1 MGGPVAVFE
10 VLSPEEN
17 VERMLVKLDDYANMG
32 IPYIR
37 VIDPKTQVIYEYV
50 KGGLRPVTSSVEELP
65 DGHGSIDWGQ
75 VSSAFG

>member
-37 VIDPKTQVIYEYV
+37 VIDPKTQMTTSRTYGYAWLAE
-50 KGGLRPVTSSVEELP
+50 GGANLP
-65 DGHGSIDWGQ
+65 PSQSNRGHLEALQ
-75 VSSAFG
+75 R